1 MHVSYKMQA
10 YLQYYTKVMLFACGF
25 TVFVLG
31 IVGVADERFGLI
43 IDYENGSQVVNF
55 SSVLLVYGLIVLL
68 STLVYN
74 QIVVPLIAAT
84 TILTTIALFS
94 MDWFVTYGHVA
105 GLDVN
110 ERDYDLNKE
119 CWDGIVKMDNNA
131 IQSAN
136 CFTFSNNFEVYCA
149 KCRNE
154 YYVGE
159 PTFLKTKRFYIILFP
174 TCVLLIHLLY
184 LYVAYETKSLEL
196 KPSATSC
203 CRTNKSTTTED
214 TINEEKIAIKPVN
227 GIEKD
232 KNVQDDKKIF
242 YETQETYINFNEN
255 GYDSFDDDDDSD
267 KDEIKHYHNMDK
279 NESPYY
285 AVPNNNTPKWNH
297 APYTYMTIPTTTEQQ
312 SMIAAA
318 TAPPLSFLMPS
329 K

>member
-1 MHVSYKMQA
+1 MQA

-43 IDYENGSQVVNF
+43 IDYENGSQVVN
-55 SSVLLVYGLIVLL
+55 LVVFYWFYGLIVLL

-74 QIVVPLIAAT
+74 QIAVPLIAAT

-110 ERDYDLNKE
+110 ERDYDLNKK

-136 CFTFSNNFEVYCA
+136 CFTNNNILRSIA
-149 KCRNE
+149 RNAE
-154 YYVGE
+154 TNTMSGSRLSKNQ
-159 PTFLKTKRFYIILFP
+159 TFLYNFISYVRSDGTFIIFV
-174 TCVLLIHLLY
+174 CSVQ
-184 LYVAYETKSLEL
+184 TKSIDS
-196 KPSATSC
+196 KPTATSSC
-203 CRTNKSTTTED
+203 STDESTVAQD
-214 TINEEKIAIKPVN
+214 TMYEEKIAIKQVDS
-227 GIEKD
+227 IEKREISATRR
-232 KNVQDDKKIF
+232 KVLRNSRNVYKFK
-242 YETQETYINFNEN
+242 EN
-255 GYDSFDDDDDSD
+255 DYDSFDGDDDSD
-267 KDEIKHYHNMDK
+267 KDEVKHYNIVDK

-297 APYTYMTIPTTTEQQ
+297 AAYTYMAVPTTDRQ
-312 SMIAAA
+312 STTAAA
-318 TAPPLSFLMPS
+318 TAPPLSFLMSS

>member
-74 QIVVPLIAAT
+74 QIAVPLIAAT

-110 ERDYDLNKE
+110 ERDYDLNKK

-136 CFTFSNNFEVYCA
+136 CFTNNNIFEIYCA

-174 TCVLLIHLLY
+174 MYVLMAHLSY
-184 LYVAYETKSLEL
+184 LYVVYKTKSIDS
-196 KPSATSC
+196 KPTATSSC
-203 CRTNKSTTTED
+203 STDESTVAQD
-214 TINEEKIAIKPVN
+214 TMYEEKIAIKQVDS
-227 GIEKD
+227 IEKKGNIRD
-232 KNVQDDKKIF
+232 EKKKF
-242 YETQETYINFNEN
+242 YETQETYINFKEN
-255 GYDSFDDDDDSD
+255 DYDSFDGDDDSD
-267 KDEIKHYHNMDK
+267 KDEVKHYNIVDK

-297 APYTYMTIPTTTEQQ
+297 AAYTYMAVPTTDRQ
-312 SMIAAA
+312 STTAAA
-318 TAPPLSFLMPS
+318 TAPPLSFLMSS